1 MGGGTNFRMEILHL
15 QKKIEL
21 LYAELAKVLV

>member
-1 MGGGTNFRMEILHL
+1 
-15 QKKIEL
+15 